1 MVYVVLILQTT
12 GNVVP
17 ELKVFSTIAVRG
29 AVEELVPRLEQ
40 ALACSLAIT
49 WSTAPLLLKRIETG
63 ETADALILSQAGIDA
78 LNKSGKIVPGTEV
91 TLASS
96 ATAVSVRAGAPKPDI
111 STPNAFVEAL
121 LKAKGIAYTDPA
133 AGGASGVYF
142 GQLIEWLGIAAAI
155 KAKTKHPPAGG
166 FSGDLLL
173 SGDADLAIQQK
184 PELMHVA
191 GTEIVGLFPGEL
203 NVVTVFVGAVMA
215 GSGHGTAVK
224 SLIAMLRSPDAVAM
238 FRTKGLETP

>member
-1 MVYVVLILQTT
+1 VSVLKI
-12 GNVVP
+12 
-17 ELKVFSTIAVRG
+17 FSTIAVRG
-29 AVEELVPRLEQ
+29 AVEEMVPKLERE
-40 ALACSLAIT
+40 LACSLAIT
-49 WSTAPLLLKRIETG
+49 WSTAPMLIKRIEAG
-63 ETADALILSQAGIDA
+63 ETADALILSQAGIEA

-96 ATAVSVRAGAPKPDI
+96 ATAVSVKAGAPKPDI
-111 STPNAFVEAL
+111 STPAAFVQTL
-121 LKAKGIAYTDPA
+121 LGAKGVAYTDPA

-142 GQLIEWLGIAAAI
+142 AQLIERLGIAAAI

-173 SGDADLAIQQK
+173 SGDADIAIQQK

-203 NVVTVFVGAVMA
+203 NVVTVFVGALMA
-215 GSGHGTAVK
+215 GSGHGDVVK

-238 FRTKGLETP
+238 FRAKGLDTP